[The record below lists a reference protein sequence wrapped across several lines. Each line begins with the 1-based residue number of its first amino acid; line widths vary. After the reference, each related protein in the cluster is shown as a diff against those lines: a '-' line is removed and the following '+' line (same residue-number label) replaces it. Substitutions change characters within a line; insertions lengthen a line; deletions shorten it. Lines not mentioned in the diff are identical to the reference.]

1 MKPEYS
7 NRNSAERQP
16 QILRLR
22 LPLNHPSDPGSA
34 SHPSLGAPMTRRT
47 PLRMTGQ
54 LFPMMTDQLFS
65 EFQTQDARSC

>member
-7 NRNSAERQP
+7 NKNSAERQP

-22 LPLNHPSDPGSA
+22 PP
-34 SHPSLGAPMTRRT
+34 RRT
-47 PLRMTGQ
+47 PLRMT
-54 LFPMMTDQLFS
+54 DQLFR